1 MMTKIEDY
9 VVLPPPSGT
18 DITGNI
24 IPVADVENRTP
35 CLRKEDY
42 YYIREL
48 WNAYRNDSTLYKSDF
63 FTSYNFRS
71 LLSDIFRYINSWRE
85 DSSINEHTH
94 MRAGMASYSFTGSL
108 TDNSDYFPLEVQFMD
123 WLKSSNTIVSLDN
136 PPVLPQ
142 SGEKLDADLIRYFY
156 RFLSQDMLRQVRSSS
171 VGKRAFNYTLKTKD
185 FAYEYPKL
193 DSSDN
198 LYYIPRTGNVVESG
212 DAISVAGIS
221 SSGKQVGMHSLN
233 RYSSSTGEKEY
244 YNSMVFP
251 TSTVTA
257 DIVFSAPVVE
267 AYALL
272 FLSVDRIDAHRSH
285 SLPLLRPMTGSGVN
299 WSVEILKRS
308 DYDLVTSNV
317 TVPTLN
323 EWVSTKAE
331 TTYFNSTVDC
341 IFARFE
347 TPYFALPSEWNWSPS

>member
-9 VVLPPPSGT
+9 VVSPPPSGT

-48 WNAYRNDSTLYKSDF
+48 WNAYRNDSSLYKSDF

-71 LLSDIFRYINSWRE
+71 LLSDILRDTNSWRE
-85 DSSINEHTH
+85 DSEIYYHTH
-94 MRAGMASYSFTGSL
+94 MKAGMDSYSFTGNLADDSY
-108 TDNSDYFPLEVQFMD
+108 SSQFFD
-123 WLKSSNTIVSLDN
+123 WMKSSNAIVSFDN
-136 PPVLPQ
+136 PPVLPKY
-142 SGEKLDADLIRYFY
+142 GEKLDAETIRYFY
-156 RFLSQDMLRQVRSSS
+156 RFLSQDMFRQVESSS
-171 VGKRAFNYTLKTKD
+171 WGKRAFNYSVKEKS
-185 FAYEYPKL
+185 FSYESPKL
-193 DSSDN
+193 DSSYN
-198 LYYIPRTGNVVESG
+198 LYYVPETGSVEENISTIASLGMRT
-212 DAISVAGIS
+212 
-221 SSGKQVGMHSLN
+221 LN
-233 RYSSSTGEKEY
+233 RYNSSTGEKEY
-244 YNSMVFP
+244 YNSVVFP

-272 FLSVDRIDAHRSH
+272 IITGYRHDAHSH
-285 SLPLLRPMTGSGVN
+285 QGLPLLRPMTGSGVN

-308 DYDLVTSNV
+308 DYDLVTSNL

-331 TTYFNSTVDC
+331 ETDFDSYVSY

-347 TPYFALPSEWNWSPS
+347 PPYFALPSEWNWSPSLRENAEG